1 MSVFVTKISVILV
14 FSTFPKWSYR
24 SPTNVYIDVW
34 DDGDGRSLLS
44 WQWLLC
50 PVWLESQTN
59 PCVLLCWKEWSEDEH
74 KALIFSSKVC
84 SLFVDY
90 LILVGLNCCGFMFV
104 LVKLLTWSS
113 WKGGV
118 VWCDRFPNLI
128 LWMTVLISK
137 WNMSRNEMKGCG
149 REFIFL
155 HCLFWLN
162 LTVSKE
168 DVNWACWKYYRNL
181 FLLDNFWS
189 LKVHFI

>member
-1 MSVFVTKISVILV
+1 MVMGEAFFPGSDCCVLCGLSHRQIHV
-14 FSTFPKWSYR
+14 FSHA
-24 SPTNVYIDVW
+24 
-34 DDGDGRSLLS
+34 GRSEVRMSTKPWYSL
-44 WQWLLC
+44 
-50 PVWLESQTN
+50 
-59 PCVLLCWKEWSEDEH
+59 
-74 KALIFSSKVC
+74 SKVC

-168 DVNWACWKYYRNL
+168 DVNWACWKYYRSL
-181 FLLDNFWS
+181 FLLDKFWS